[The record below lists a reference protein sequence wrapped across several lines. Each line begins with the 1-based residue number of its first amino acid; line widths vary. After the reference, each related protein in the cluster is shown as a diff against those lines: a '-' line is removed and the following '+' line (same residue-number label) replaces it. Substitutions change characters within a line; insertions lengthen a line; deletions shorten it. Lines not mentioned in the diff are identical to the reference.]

1 MPMTNTYPTRLVR
14 SLTKATDNQLKYWV
28 KIGLVFPNKKGKTY
42 FYSFRDLIKLKLIV
56 FLKNNGLTLQKIKKG
71 IKNLTEVLPDADEP
85 LARLIIHTDGVDM
98 IVNEK
103 GKYFNATTMQR
114 YLRFDTEQ
122 INSEVIE
129 MHAGEKFFNNV
140 KRTNKVRQAEINL

>member
-1 MPMTNTYPTRLVR
+1 MTNTYPTRLVR

-56 FLKNNGLTLQKIKKG
+56 FLKNNGLSLQKIKKG
-71 IKNLTEVLPDADEP
+71 IKNLTKLLPDTDEP
-85 LARLIIHTDGVDM
+85 LTRLIIHTDGVDM

-103 GKYFNATTMQR
+103 GKYFSVTTMQR
-114 YLRFDTEQ
+114 YLCFDTEQ

-129 MHAGEKFFNNV
+129 MHAGEKFFNNA
-140 KRTNKVRQAEINL
+140 KRTNKVQQAEINL

>member
-1 MPMTNTYPTRLVR
+1 MTNTYPTRLVR

-56 FLKNNGLTLQKIKKG
+56 FLKNNGLSLQKIKKG
-71 IKNLTEVLPDADEP
+71 IKNLTKLLPDSDEP

-103 GKYFNATTMQR
+103 GKYFSATTMQR
-114 YLRFDTEQ
+114 YLCFDTEQ

-129 MHAGEKFFNNV
+129 MHAKEKLFNNA
-140 KRTNKVRQAEINL
+140 KRTNKAQQAEINL